1 MKSLEEKIEKEGL
14 VLPGNVLKVDSF
26 LNHQIDPVMT
36 MAMGREL
43 IRLFSGVKIDRV
55 LTVEASGI
63 AIGLAA
69 AYYAGAPLVFA
80 KKKKS
85 VLMTEE
91 AYTADVYSYTKKE
104 TNTIAVLKKFL
115 PEGEQVLI
123 VDDFLANGEASLG
136 MAELVRKAGSQV
148 AGIGIAVDKAFQ
160 RGHNRLIEAGYRLE
174 SLAVIDSLDGGKV
187 HFRRGGKDGEEE
199 AHEV

>member
-104 TNTIAVLKKFL
+104 TNTIAVLKSSCPGESRCSSLTIFL
-115 PEGEQVLI
+115 PMGKRLSAWRSWCARRVLRSR
-123 VDDFLANGEASLG
+123 GSASLWT
-136 MAELVRKAGSQV
+136 
-148 AGIGIAVDKAFQ
+148 
-160 RGHNRLIEAGYRLE
+160 
-174 SLAVIDSLDGGKV
+174 
-187 HFRRGGKDGEEE
+187 RRFSADMTVSSRRDT
-199 AHEV
+199 AWNHWR